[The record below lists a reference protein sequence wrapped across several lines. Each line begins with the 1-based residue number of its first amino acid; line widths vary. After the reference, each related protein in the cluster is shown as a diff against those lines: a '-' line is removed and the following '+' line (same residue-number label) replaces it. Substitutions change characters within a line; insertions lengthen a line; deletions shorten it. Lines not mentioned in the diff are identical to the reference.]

1 MLEPWVIDQIRR
13 REEDRRSGDRPR
25 LEIPAPGFE
34 RPRESDL
41 EIEHD
46 ERSDSAPERGV
57 LIIDM

>member
-13 REEDRRSGDRPR
+13 REEDRRSGDRPQ
-25 LEIPAPGFE
+25 LEIPAPGLE
-34 RPRESDL
+34 RPRDSDAGM
-41 EIEHD
+41 EHD